1 MNVTGSSETKWFG
14 QAVYEVEGYIILH
27 SERPILGESQ
37 TAEKKERSWH
47 SIGERDVEI
56 VLDPQMT
63 IAWRE
68 RGEIWK
74 AVSSRIVTARTKI
87 AREDG
92 AMY

>member
-1 MNVTGSSETKWFG
+1 MNVTRSSETKWFG

-27 SERPILGESQ
+27 SECPIPGESQ
-37 TAEKKERSWH
+37 TAKKKERSWH

-68 RGEIWK
+68 PGEIWK
-74 AVSSRIVTARTKI
+74 AVSSRIVTARIKV

>member
-27 SERPILGESQ
+27 SERPTLGESQ

-63 IAWRE
+63 RRE
-68 RGEIWK
+68 RGGIWK
-74 AVSSRIVTARTKI
+74 AVSSRILTARTKI